1 MKKPLFHLYFID
13 LICFLSFYCGGFSE
27 ADMTMIELKR
37 EDSSEGL
44 GITVTGYRTADGRY
58 VAMHCQ

>member
-1 MKKPLFHLYFID
+1 MFILLIKFVSFH
-13 LICFLSFYCGGFSE
+13 FSE